1 MRAFVAAAASTAAS
15 VAFQVSIALWPN
27 ELQHWSWAVKYLWY
41 VSGVLW
47 LVWIATSPAVRRVF
61 GKIDSSGSDTRSLP
75 SINIAP
81 VISTTISPTISQRQ
95 ANSREAADPHLEEP
109 EPGPNSLSFVQ
120 VERIRV
126 DEFAGIWRRR
136 EDGPVWALVGIL
148 RNDPGE
154 LGRRTNTVRGVT
166 AHLIYRNPHNVDERE
181 LFINFGAW
189 IGEYTHFVSVAP
201 GQTQSLILVLV
212 KSERL
217 LALDNPHTSNPMAGR
232 MRPGRSI
239 YSPREK
245 EIIWS
250 SGEIEVNLVD
260 REGVTVYARRF
271 LYEFDVDG
279 IMSVRPIE

>member
-61 GKIDSSGSDTRSLP
+61 GKIDSSGSDKLSFP
-75 SINIAP
+75 PINIAP
-81 VISTTISPTISQRQ
+81 VISTTISPTISQGQ
-95 ANSREAADPHLEEP
+95 ANSPEVADRHAEEP
-109 EPGPNSLSFVQ
+109 EPGPNSLRFVQ
-120 VERIRV
+120 VERVRV
-126 DEFAGIWRRR
+126 DGFGCIWRRR
-136 EDGPVWALVGIL
+136 EDGPVWALVGIV

-154 LGRRTNTVRGVT
+154 RGRRTNTVRGVT
-166 AHLIYRNPHNVDERE
+166 AHLTYRNPDNVDERE

-189 IGEYTHFVSVAP
+189 IGEYTHFVSFAP
-201 GQTQSLILVLV
+201 GQTQSLILALV
-212 KSERL
+212 KSKQL
-217 LALDNPHTSNPMAGR
+217 CALDNPHTSNPMAGR

-239 YSPREK
+239 YPPTEK

-250 SGEIEVNLVD
+250 SGELEVNLVD
-260 REGVTVYARRF
+260 RDGVTVYARRF
-271 LYEFDVDG
+271 LYEFDVGG